1 MLAFCF
7 CRTPVQR
14 PKNIKKLKAFFGERT
29 PKIVEAQN
37 QALSGDAP
45 TSPLADVSLEGTLT
59 YKPVQIDRKVGGTPS
74 FCPFSRKDAN
84 CVATNCLFLQKPSDR
99 SWRTMWAVLRGHAL
113 FLHRDRASAVRI
125 KPIMHHMT

>member
-59 YKPVQIDRKVGGTPS
+59 YKPVQIDRKVDSSSYCCFTLV
-74 FCPFSRKDAN
+74 KMH
-84 CVATNCLFLQKPSDR
+84 VVVQQIVYFLQKPSDR

-113 FLHRDRASAVRI
+113 FLHRDRASAVR
-125 KPIMHHMT
+125 TD